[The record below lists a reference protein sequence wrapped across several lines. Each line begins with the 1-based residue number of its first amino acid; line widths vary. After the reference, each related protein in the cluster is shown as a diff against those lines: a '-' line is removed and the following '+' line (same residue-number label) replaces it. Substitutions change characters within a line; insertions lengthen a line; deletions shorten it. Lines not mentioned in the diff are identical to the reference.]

1 MPVRRAV
8 TPPIGS
14 WHEFLVDETDG
25 DPTVQV
31 IGMVAIARDAFSYMV
46 LELFEP

>member
-1 MPVRRAV
+1 MHVFRAV
-8 TPPIGS
+8 TASIRS
-14 WHEFLVDETDG
+14 WHEFLVDETDE

-31 IGMVAIARDAFSYMV
+31 IGIVAIARDAFSYMV